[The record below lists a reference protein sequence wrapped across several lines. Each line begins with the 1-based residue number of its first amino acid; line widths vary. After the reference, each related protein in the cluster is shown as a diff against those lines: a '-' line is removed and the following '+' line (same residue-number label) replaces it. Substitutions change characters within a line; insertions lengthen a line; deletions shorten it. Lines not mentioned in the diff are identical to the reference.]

1 MIVHEEGSDSEE
13 EEASSLGEEEER
25 DQRGEEEAAS
35 DNATRNESS
44 SDQPLA
50 AARDHSYL
58 NASHPLLPEDSALC
72 RDYKRPRSSMDAVT
86 NDHDAAFNNL
96 RSRESF
102 ELPVL
107 VLHGV
112 VLFPGSTIPI
122 KLRNRSMIQ
131 YLGRQIQK
139 CRTHPELQPKVEL
152 GILTFCSEQRS
163 RTQRND
169 DDNVNDDDLGLP
181 RWRRIAARANQHRPP
196 SQNPRYRENNGED
209 RLATLN
215 PYIGRIGTIATI
227 SHTHERT
234 SSGLH
239 TGNNEVNSNSSGTVW
254 DQYETT
260 NELVVTSVGT
270 SRFRIIDIID
280 EHRTIFLVEEL
291 VDDSM
296 ARPYSQRLFSSSPNE
311 STGLQTPDD
320 YVSVVGQDQVAWN
333 VAQVTPLP
341 YFVHRIFS
349 PWCMMERIRGVL
361 MTNAGGNNLPS
372 LGEDEIGQKYSE
384 PTQFSFW
391 IANNLPLKES
401 QRLRLLELHSTLE
414 RLKIVWKE
422 IQRMLERPS
431 VIRCADCGL
440 ILSFTNDVFTVGGA
454 EGSTSTYVN
463 GGGYIHQITTLRK
476 LIDEN
481 KVVFEGYPSTENSY
495 FPGYSWHITRCRR
508 CAALLGWKFR
518 QVDGR
523 NSTSADRPET
533 FFGFMSSIVTADR

>member
-1 MIVHEEGSDSEE
+1 MIAHEESDSEE
-13 EEASSLGEEEER
+13 EETSSLGEEEE
-25 DQRGEEEAAS
+25 EETN

-58 NASHPLLPEDSALC
+58 NASHPLLPEDSTLC

-86 NDHDAAFNNL
+86 NDHDAASNNL

-163 RTQRND
+163 WTQRND
-169 DDNVNDDDLGLP
+169 DDDDLGLP
-181 RWRRIAARANQHRPP
+181 RWRRSTAARANQHRPP
-196 SQNPRYRENNGED
+196 PQHPRYRENNGED
-209 RLATLN
+209 GLAIRN

-234 SSGLH
+234 SSGLQ

-296 ARPYSQRLFSSSPNE
+296 ARPYSQRLFSSSPKE
-311 STGLQTPDD
+311 STGL
-320 YVSVVGQDQVAWN
+320 SVVGQDQVAWN

-372 LGEDEIGQKYSE
+372 LGEDEIGQKYLE

-414 RLKIVWKE
+414 RLRIVWKE

-431 VIRCADCGL
+431 VIRCADCGST
-440 ILSFTNDVFTVGGA
+440 LSFTNDVFTVGGA

-523 NSTSADRPET
+523 NSTSAERPET
-533 FFGFMSSIVTADR
+533 FFGFMSSIVTTHR